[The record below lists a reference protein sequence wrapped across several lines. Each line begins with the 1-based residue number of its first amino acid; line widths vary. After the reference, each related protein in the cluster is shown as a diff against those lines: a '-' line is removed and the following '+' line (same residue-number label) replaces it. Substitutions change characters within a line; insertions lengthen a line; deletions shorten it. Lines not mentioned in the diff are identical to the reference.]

1 MKPILKWVGGKTQI
15 IDLIISEFPKN
26 IHDYHEI
33 FLGGGSVLFA
43 LLEQIKEKKIILT
56 GKIYAYDLNE
66 GLINVYKNIQDNH
79 EILYENL
86 QKLITDFNS
95 IDVRSTDVR
104 STDVRS
110 IPNSG
115 NENTNT
121 KILTLADARRSKSNY
136 YYYIRNV
143 FNDSSNFSNP
153 LYSAMFIFLNKTCF
167 RGMFR
172 VGPNG
177 FNVPYGNY
185 SNPEIIN
192 KEHLDSINLLI
203 KDVKFEC
210 CDFKKSLENVGTEST
225 ESTGNNFVYLDPPY
239 VPEND
244 TSFVGYTLNGFD
256 KNRHKELFDIL
267 LENKFKF
274 MMSNSDM
281 KILKELF
288 NKCSILT
295 VNCKRSINSK
305 KPGSR
310 TNELIIKN

>member
-15 IDLIISEFPKN
+15 IEFIMSEFPKN

-95 IDVRSTDVR
+95 INIKN
-104 STDVRS
+104 
-110 IPNSG
+110 IPNSR

-121 KILTLADARRSKSNY
+121 KILTLADAKRSKSNY

-143 FNDSSNFSNP
+143 FNESSNFSNP
-153 LYSAMFIFLNKTCF
+153 MYSAMFIFLNKTCF

-192 KEHLDSINLLI
+192 KEHLVSINLLI

-210 CDFKKSLENVGTEST
+210 CDFKKSLGNVGTEST
-225 ESTGNNFVYLDPPY
+225 ESTEG
-239 VPEND
+239 PE
-244 TSFVGYTLNGFD
+244 SAACL
-256 KNRHKELFDIL
+256 
-267 LENKFKF
+267 
-274 MMSNSDM
+274 S
-281 KILKELF
+281 
-288 NKCSILT
+288 
-295 VNCKRSINSK
+295 
-305 KPGSR
+305 
-310 TNELIIKN
+310 